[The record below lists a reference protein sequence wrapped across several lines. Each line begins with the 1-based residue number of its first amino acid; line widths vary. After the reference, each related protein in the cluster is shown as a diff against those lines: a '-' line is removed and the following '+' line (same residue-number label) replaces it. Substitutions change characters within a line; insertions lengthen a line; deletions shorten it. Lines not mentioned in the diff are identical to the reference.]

1 MCYSDLV
8 FTYTVY
14 NNKIFSSH
22 KKLLLIKMAYFDVV
36 FTELVPTNTAE
47 FPLNLP

>member
-1 MCYSDLV
+1 MCYSNLI

-22 KKLLLIKMAYFDVV
+22 KKLLLRKLGYFDVV

-47 FPLNLP
+47 FHLNLP